1 MPKKKKTR
9 RSAKKYSALIPEL
22 NLKTRQHLIDYDYI
36 DKLSEKD
43 KAWLNQF
50 TAEYVANDL
59 DRKDFENNLVNT
71 EEWKQECDRVNNA
84 RKNDLY
90 TRLKVVNKIDNWEDY
105 KSRIAENEDLD
116 SFDEL
121 DNREN
126 SATNQGDSG
135 EGSADDL

>member
-1 MPKKKKTR
+1 M
-9 RSAKKYSALIPEL
+9 
-22 NLKTRQHLIDYDYI
+22 
-36 DKLSEKD
+36 
-43 KAWLNQF
+43 
-50 TAEYVANDL
+50 ANDL